1 MRRIF
6 ADVLKSNKIDITRE
20 YSRLYDLFYK
30 SKGLELT
37 IYEAVNRN
45 FNEIWFRGTCN
56 TLVDFDNEY
65 GFKFEEQPQ
74 NFDVDYLINF
84 CEYVYNISHA
94 IRSSGDIYYCVGYK
108 VRTLK
113 EQVEKVIELVEH
125 TYIDSDNGLTIL
137 VPEKPEAIYVA
148 EVVSESLSNKI
159 LEYNHHS
166 LQNNL
171 EGKKEILLKI
181 ADELEPQRAD
191 LSKLDSSLESNLFY
205 AFNKFNI
212 RHNNCNPKAKTK
224 YVSQFAL
231 LSNEEKEE
239 LYDWAYNQ
247 SLIAFIKLEN
257 AGLNEKFKEIKNK
270 IDNNIIE

>member
-1 MRRIF
+1 MRRTF
-6 ADVLKSNKIDITRE
+6 ADILKSNNVNIKKE
-20 YSRLYDLFYK
+20 YSRLYSMFFDSEESSY
-30 SKGLELT
+30 SIREL
-37 IYEAVNRN
+37 IDNC
-45 FNEIWFRGTCN
+45 FNKLWLRDTCMS
-56 TLVDFDNEY
+56 LDEFDKEFGFDFQ
-65 GFKFEEQPQ
+65 EQPQ
-74 NFDVDYLINF
+74 NFSLDYLVSF
-84 CEYVYNISHA
+84 MEYVYNL
-94 IRSSGDIYYCVGYK
+94 
-108 VRTLK
+108 TT
-113 EQVEKVIELVEH
+113 ELVSSCSIRYKSKLQTIQQQIWRILDKIKYVNVEQ
-125 TYIDSDNGLTIL
+125 DNFIIF

-181 ADELEPQRAD
+181 VDELEPQRAD